1 MALREQLE
9 SMTTSG
15 HGMELPQYVKIS
27 GVKTVSTRKAD
38 MIDALYNYLSNKD
51 NIIAIWNSISQMEKE
66 IVSEYIRSE
75 GMLESKEIKEI
86 IKKYTPNGT
95 NSDRYVYQSGIQ
107 QYFYN
112 TSKANL
118 FFIKGRLPV
127 EITNILKEFVKP
139 IEVEFLPEDID
150 VHEYLDDADTYNHR
164 EFISIRENF
173 EKDFVSI
180 IKLVNSSKFKT
191 TKASQ
196 MPNKTAM
203 IKMNEVLTNKE
214 IFYEND
220 ISELRVIDN
229 TIRLYGI
236 SKLLLESRI
245 LKIKK
250 EALVLGHYADDF
262 LTMNK
267 AAKCKFLLEA
277 YIKSDADE
285 LKRINELKIKTDY
298 EGNYSTCREVV
309 LKYLKMA
316 PIDKW
321 IDREQ
326 LLKFI
331 KKLDRNFLRKI
342 VGTIYTYYEYEH
354 YYYPDQN
361 SWEEEEGRFIDVVLM
376 EYLASMGIVDLLISE
391 DYNDDD
397 IEYFKVEYFKVTQ
410 LGAHTLGINDDYK
423 IENIEDETG
432 IIIQPNYEIIVQ
444 EGAMKDVHC
453 IYLDKFAEELSEE
466 TVSIYKISFK
476 AMVTALDNKISIEEI
491 IDYFEEYSQNKIP
504 DNVLMSL
511 NEWKE
516 KSKKIK
522 IRTVTIVET
531 DDKYLLE
538 ELKNYKEIKKDTLS
552 ELPYAFEIDSKA
564 TNKVKRNIEKKNHFC
579 IIYGR

>member
-15 HGMELPQYVKIS
+15 YGMNLPQYVKIS
-27 GVKTVSTRKAD
+27 GVKAVSTRKAD
-38 MIDALYNYLSNKD
+38 MVDALYNYLSSKD

-66 IVSEYIRSE
+66 IISEYIRSE
-75 GMLESKEIKEI
+75 GKLERKEVKEIM
-86 IKKYTPNGT
+86 KKYNQNETSSSIYRYGT
-95 NSDRYVYQSGIQ
+95 GIQ
-107 QYFYN
+107 EYFYN

-118 FFIKGRLPV
+118 FFINGRLPV
-127 EITNILKEFVKP
+127 EITTILKSFIKP
-139 IEVEFLPEDID
+139 IEVEFFPTY
-150 VHEYLDDADTYNHR
+150 VNPQEYLKNETRYHHR

-173 EKDFVSI
+173 EKDFVST

-203 IKMNEVLTNKE
+203 VKMNEVLTNKE

-220 ISELRVIDN
+220 ISQVRVIDN

-236 SKLLLESRI
+236 SKLLLESGI
-245 LKIKK
+245 LKIQN
-250 EALVLGHYADDF
+250 ETLMLGYNADDF
-262 LTMNK
+262 LMMKTVE
-267 AAKCKFLLEA
+267 KCKFLLEE

-285 LKRINELKIKTDY
+285 LRRINELKIKTDY
-298 EGNYSTCREVV
+298 DGNYSTCREVI

-316 PIDKW
+316 PIDEW
-321 IDREQ
+321 IEIEQ
-326 LLKFI
+326 LIKFI
-331 KKLDRNFLRKI
+331 KKSDRNFLRKI
-342 VGTIYTYYEYEH
+342 VGTIYTYYEYER

-391 DYNDDD
+391 DYNDED
-397 IEYFKVEYFKVTQ
+397 VEYFKVDYFKLTQ
-410 LGAHTLGINDDYK
+410 LGAHILGVNDDYK
-423 IENIEDETG
+423 IEHIEEEIG

-444 EGAMKDVHC
+444 EGTMKDVHC
-453 IYLDKFAEELSEE
+453 IYLDKFAEKLSED

-476 AMVTALDNKISIEEI
+476 AMVTALDNEISIEEI
-491 IDYFEEYSQNKIP
+491 IHYFEEFSQNKIP
-504 DNVLMSL
+504 DNVIISL
-511 NEWKE
+511 NEWNE

-522 IRTVTIVET
+522 IRRVTIVET

-552 ELPYAFEIDSKA
+552 EIPYVFEIDSKA
-564 TNKVKRNIEKKNHFC
+564 ANKVKRNIEKRNHFC
-579 IIYGR
+579 IIE

>member
-1 MALREQLE
+1 
-9 SMTTSG
+9 
-15 HGMELPQYVKIS
+15 
-27 GVKTVSTRKAD
+27 
-38 MIDALYNYLSNKD
+38 
-51 NIIAIWNSISQMEKE
+51 
-66 IVSEYIRSE
+66 
-75 GMLESKEIKEI
+75 
-86 IKKYTPNGT
+86 
-95 NSDRYVYQSGIQ
+95 
-107 QYFYN
+107 
-112 TSKANL
+112 
-118 FFIKGRLPV
+118 
-127 EITNILKEFVKP
+127 
-139 IEVEFLPEDID
+139 
-150 VHEYLDDADTYNHR
+150 
-164 EFISIRENF
+164 
-173 EKDFVSI
+173 
-180 IKLVNSSKFKT
+180 
-191 TKASQ
+191 
-196 MPNKTAM
+196 
-203 IKMNEVLTNKE
+203 
-214 IFYEND
+214 
-220 ISELRVIDN
+220 
-229 TIRLYGI
+229 
-236 SKLLLESRI
+236 
-245 LKIKK
+245 
-250 EALVLGHYADDF
+250 
-262 LTMNK
+262 
-267 AAKCKFLLEA
+267 
-277 YIKSDADE
+277 
-285 LKRINELKIKTDY
+285 
-298 EGNYSTCREVV
+298 
-309 LKYLKMA
+309 MA

-410 LGAHTLGINDDYK
+410 LGAHILGINDDYK

>member
-15 HGMELPQYVKIS
+15 YGMNLPQYVKIS
-27 GVKTVSTRKAD
+27 GVKALSTRKAG
-38 MIDALYNYLSNKD
+38 MVDALYNYLSNKD

-66 IVSEYIRSE
+66 IISEYIRSE
-75 GMLESKEIKEI
+75 GKLENKEVKEIM
-86 IKKYTPNGT
+86 KKYTPNGT
-95 NSDRYVYQSGIQ
+95 NQDNYRYSSGIQ

-118 FFIKGRLPV
+118 FFINGRLPI
-127 EITNILKEFVKP
+127 EITTILKSFIKP
-139 IEVEFLPEDID
+139 IEVEFFATYINTQ
-150 VHEYLDDADTYNHR
+150 EYLKNETRYDNR
-164 EFISIRENF
+164 EFISIRETF

-203 IKMNEVLTNKE
+203 VKMNEVLTNKE
-214 IFYEND
+214 IFYGND
-220 ISELRVIDN
+220 ISQIRVIDN
-229 TIRLYGI
+229 TTRLYGI
-236 SKLLLESRI
+236 SKLLLESGI
-245 LKIKK
+245 LEIQN
-250 EALVLGHYADDF
+250 ETLVLGNCADDF
-262 LTMNK
+262 LMMKTVE
-267 AAKCKFLLEA
+267 KCKFLLEA
-277 YIKSDADE
+277 YIKSGVDE
-285 LKRINELKIKTDY
+285 LRRINELKIKTDY
-298 EGNYSTCREVV
+298 NGNYSTCREVV

-316 PIDKW
+316 PIDEW
-321 IDREQ
+321 IEKEQ

-342 VGTIYTYYEYEH
+342 VGTIYTYYEYDH

-376 EYLASMGIVDLLISE
+376 EYLASMGIVDLLISD
-391 DYNDDD
+391 DYNDEDVEYLKVD
-397 IEYFKVEYFKVTQ
+397 YFKLTQ
-410 LGAHTLGINDDYK
+410 LGAHVLGVNDDYK
-423 IENIEDETG
+423 IKHVEDETG

-444 EGAMKDVHC
+444 SGTMKDVHC
-453 IYLDKFAEELSEE
+453 IYLDKFAEKLSED

-476 AMVTALDNKISIEEI
+476 AMVTALDNGISIEEI
-491 IDYFEEYSQNKIP
+491 SDYFKEFSQNKIP
-504 DNVLMSL
+504 DNVLLSL
-511 NEWKE
+511 NEWKD

-522 IRTVTIVET
+522 IRKVTIVET

-564 TNKVKRNIEKKNHFC
+564 ANKVKRNIEKKNHFC
-579 IIYGR
+579 IIE